1 MADSEAREPRGFVWK
16 FQRMG
21 GLDQVTLRTA
31 EELRHLGELDPKL
44 WVILSC
50 PATGL
55 EADARTLTL
64 IDSDR
69 DGRIRIP
76 EVVAAVEWACARLAD
91 PADLVRQDGDEPS
104 AMPLAAI
111 SEATGEGRRL
121 AATIRDILAKQGKPD
136 ADAVSQRDV
145 EAAVATAA
153 QNTWN
158 GDGIFPPVDELG
170 DEIRNFVRDALAV
183 TGGVRD
189 ASGKPGI
196 GGPQAEAFMKALAEW
211 RAWHQAVDEAPHP
224 LGADTENAWTLLSR
238 LKGKIDDYFLR
249 AQFAAYAPDS
259 IPALNMED
267 ATEAGL
273 LDPAT
278 LTGLPLAH
286 VPAHVPAGGADAPLS
301 VRCGFNPAWADD
313 MRRFF
318 EVMKPLLPVPDTMSR
333 DDWRALQVLFEPYG
347 AAMAGKPVMAPE
359 ADLAA
364 APTSTVDEL
373 GQARVDELLKGH
385 AAALFAEAV
394 ARDVAKPAASEDIAE
409 AERLVLYY
417 LHLHRLLMNFVSLYD
432 FYSLRRSAMFQ
443 AGTLFMD
450 GRSCRLCLPVGDV
463 AKHSTMAVF
472 SRLCLL
478 YCHCTRVSKPGGT
491 EPDQTMTIVA
501 AMTAG
506 DDKLLVEG
514 RNGVFVDNLGQDWDA
529 TLIKVVQNPVS
540 LRQAVWAPYKR
551 VGRMVTEQL
560 EKLANAKNDSL
571 FSNAGARI
579 EKLTTTPPTP
589 PASPEAKKSFDIG
602 KSVGIFAAIGLALG
616 AIGTALASL
625 GRTLVALHWW
635 QYPLLILGLFI
646 LISGPSVFLAW
657 LKLRTRT
664 LGPVLEASGWAV
676 NSWVPVNLTLGKALT
691 SLARLPSNAQRS
703 IIDPLR
709 KPTGRLAAWTG
720 LVLVVAIAVGAGFG
734 WWCLN
739 RGADGASE
747 AARAVEQ
754 IERDAAHQVPQVPG
768 EAQGPGDKRQE
779 EEGAAPEAGPA
790 L

>member
-1 MADSEAREPRGFVWK
+1 MADSEARAPKGFIWK

-31 EELRHLGELDPKL
+31 EELRHLGDLDPKL

-55 EADARTLTL
+55 ESDARTLAL
-64 IDSDR
+64 IDSDH

-91 PADLVRQDGDEPS
+91 PADLVRQDGEEPS

-111 SEATGEGRRL
+111 NTATEEGRRL
-121 AATIRDILAKQGKPD
+121 AAAVRDILAKQGKPD

-145 EAAVATAA
+145 EAAVATVA
-153 QNTWN
+153 QNTYN
-158 GDGIFPPVDELG
+158 GDGIFPPLDELG
-170 DEIRNFVRDALAV
+170 DEIRDFVRDALAV

-189 ASGKPGI
+189 ASGRPGI
-196 GGPQAEAFMKALAEW
+196 GAPQAEAFMKALAEW
-211 RAWHQAVDEAPHP
+211 RAWRQAVDEAPHP
-224 LGADTENAWTLLSR
+224 LGADTESAWALLSR

-249 AQFAAYAPDS
+249 ARFAAYAPES

-273 LDPAT
+273 PDPST

-286 VPAHVPAGGADAPLS
+286 VPAHVPAGDTDAPLS
-301 VRCGFNPAWADD
+301 ARCGFNPAWADD

-318 EVMKPLLPVPDTMSR
+318 EVMQPLLPAPDTMSR
-333 DDWRALQVLFEPYG
+333 DDWRALQARFEPY
-347 AAMAGKPVMAPE
+347 ASAVAGKPVPAPE
-359 ADLAA
+359 ADPAA
-364 APTSTVDEL
+364 APTSTIDDL
-373 GQARVDELLKGH
+373 GQARVDELLTGH
-385 AAALFAEAV
+385 AAALFAGAV
-394 ARDVAKPAASEDIAE
+394 ARDAAEPAASEDIAE

-443 AGTLFMD
+443 TGTLFMD
-450 GRSCRLCLPVGDV
+450 GRSCRLCLPVSDV

-478 YCHCTRVSKPGGT
+478 YCHCTRVSKPGGA
-491 EPDQTMTIVA
+491 EPDQSMTIVA

-560 EKLANAKNDSL
+560 EKLANAKNDAL
-571 FSNAGARI
+571 FNNAGARI
-579 EKLTTTPPTP
+579 EKLTTTPPAA
-589 PASPEAKKSFDIG
+589 PAAPEAKKSFDIG

-635 QYPLLILGLFI
+635 QYPLLVLGLFI

-676 NSWVPVNLTLGKALT
+676 NSWIPINLTLGKALT
-691 SLARLPSNAQRS
+691 SLARLPANAQRS

-709 KPTGRLAAWTG
+709 KPTGRRLAVWAG
-720 LVLVVAIAVGAGFG
+720 LVLAVAIAVGAGLG
-734 WWCLN
+734 WWWLN
-739 RGADGASE
+739 RDAGSAPG
-747 AARAVEQ
+747 AARPVEQ
-754 IERDAAHQVPQVPG
+754 IERDAASGVADEV
-768 EAQGPGDKRQE
+768 QGPGEERHG
-779 EEGAAPEAGPA
+779 EEGAAPAAGPA
-790 L
+790 A